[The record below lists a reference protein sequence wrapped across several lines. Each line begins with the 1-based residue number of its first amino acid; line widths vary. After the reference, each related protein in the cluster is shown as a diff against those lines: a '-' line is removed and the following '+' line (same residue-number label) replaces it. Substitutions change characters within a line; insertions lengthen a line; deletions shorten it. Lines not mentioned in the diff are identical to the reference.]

1 MFPINFKVVSDVV
14 LSNSPVIP
22 WLEVP
27 VITFIVIAFVY
38 VRVIRNKFASD
49 EFTVPINIAD
59 WYISNG
65 NLTELPKTYSL
76 FLLLFNLQSCN
87 FEGKITCRI
96 SDKTNGPILSSF
108 CSTYSTSYS
117 IRTPHSIFWPD
128 WDDNVFRNTNLQ
140 IVYLFFGSRSD
151 GSC

>member
-76 FLLLFNLQSCN
+76 FLLLFYQAFPFTPCTRFSS
-87 FEGKITCRI
+87 ITEVVI
-96 SDKTNGPILSSF
+96 SSLHRQLYSPIIAF
-108 CSTYSTSYS
+108 YE
-117 IRTPHSIFWPD
+117 
-128 WDDNVFRNTNLQ
+128 
-140 IVYLFFGSRSD
+140 
-151 GSC
+151 